1 MKQLAY
7 LILAL
12 GHTVA
17 GLAMVGG
24 IADGIV
30 DAAVVGHG
38 HDGLTLA
45 AALQLFG
52 GLFWLLMAAIQPRLD
67 RWIDDPSEREDDP
80 LKGVTPGLHF

>member
-1 MKQLAY
+1 MKQIAY

-12 GHTVA
+12 AHTVA

-30 DAAVVGHG
+30 DAAVVGHD
-38 HDGLTLA
+38 HEGLTLA

-52 GLFWLLMAAIQPRLD
+52 GLFWLFMAAIQPRLN
-67 RWIDDPSEREDDP
+67 RWIDGPLAPSDDP